1 MPLRRFVEQEGAAAL
16 RLLTSSTGAVQCRG
30 VALVAGMIETEVA
43 AGRFE
48 PPADPETLAYA
59 IVRLCE
65 AFLYND
71 AAFGI
76 RGDHERLRE
85 VQAALL
91 GVPHAASAPPKRRRR
106 STRTPRSG

>member
-30 VALVAGMIETEVA
+30 VALITQMIAAEVA
-43 AGRFE
+43 AGRYE

-85 VQAALL
+85 VEAALL
-91 GVPHAASAPPKRRRR
+91 GVPRAAPRASRSRRA
-106 STRTPRSG
+106 TRTPRSG